1 MEVVDAHRIN
11 LEAVMDAIDMKTFR
25 LMAAVGKIELDNF
38 RERASMGKRG
48 AAKQGRI
55 PTSNIPYG
63 YRTGEDGRPQ
73 VVESEAEVVRRVS
86 RMCVRDGM
94 GARSIARQLNAEGV
108 LHARSGRRWLDGH
121 IDRMLKNETYRGTW
135 WYGKARYVS
144 TDEGVRVHE
153 QPREEW
159 IAVPFPPLVP
169 VPGAFDKYKK

>member
-94 GARSIARQLNAEGV
+94 GARSIARQLNPESTD
-108 LHARSGRRWLDGH
+108 RRREDSGRGQGSYKRDDGCLNSG
-121 IDRMLKNETYRGTW
+121 RLEVGGGLQALLWAPMGPVL
-135 WYGKARYVS
+135 AVVS
-144 TDEGVRVHE
+144 EMAG
-153 QPREEW
+153 
-159 IAVPFPPLVP
+159 
-169 VPGAFDKYKK
+169 